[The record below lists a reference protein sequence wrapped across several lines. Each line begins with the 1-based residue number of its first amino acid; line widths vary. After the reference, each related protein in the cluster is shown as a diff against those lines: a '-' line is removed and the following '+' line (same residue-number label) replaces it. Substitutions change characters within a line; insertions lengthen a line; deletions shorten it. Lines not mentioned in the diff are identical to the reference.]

1 MRAKSRQRKRHRLNV
16 VLIKND
22 SLSKIFFGSYFFNRF
37 SFQGAPQGTE
47 GLSMAGN
54 IIRTGIVVLV
64 KSCTRLL
71 VLRAFLPNN
80 LYICYFLFSA
90 NGQMVMAST
99 GQRIVQQPGGQ
110 QVGPRACLLVIE
122 LMVKIKYFYT

>member
-1 MRAKSRQRKRHRLNV
+1 
-16 VLIKND
+16 
-22 SLSKIFFGSYFFNRF
+22 
-37 SFQGAPQGTE
+37 
-47 GLSMAGN
+47 MAGN
-54 IIRTGIVVLV
+54 IIRTGIVVLL
-64 KSCTRLL
+64 KSCSRLL

>member
-1 MRAKSRQRKRHRLNV
+1 
-16 VLIKND
+16 
-22 SLSKIFFGSYFFNRF
+22 
-37 SFQGAPQGTE
+37 
-47 GLSMAGN
+47 MAGN

-80 LYICYFLFSA
+80 LEICYFLFSSHGFSA

-110 QVGPRACLLVIE
+110 QVGPRACLVVIE